1 MDNKIVVNALAT
13 IRENVVSGG
22 KKDAV
27 AYVVGYVTKR
37 LRSKIPTG
45 SDPDK
50 KVLVNKITYTILSS
64 DLRNSITVDYF
75 NPPTTDKMDH
85 ENVPMPDKERLIP
98 VCDPRND
105 GILSVIPVTATRY
118 GWGFAADSDRFAGEE
133 F

>member
-85 ENVPMPDKERLIP
+85 ENVPWQNFVWLLVLDFVSMRYELIYLLQLQQ
-98 VCDPRND
+98 VFGHYSR
-105 GILSVIPVTATRY
+105 
-118 GWGFAADSDRFAGEE
+118 
-133 F
+133 

>member
-85 ENVPMPDKERLIP
+85 ENVP
-98 VCDPRND
+98 
-105 GILSVIPVTATRY
+105 
-118 GWGFAADSDRFAGEE
+118 
-133 F
+133 